1 MLDRSSFTTLSK
13 QQWQLLERY
22 AEALLQRNR
31 KINLISRKETDR
43 LVEKHLLP
51 VLALTEWK
59 EGNDFFSNAKKV
71 LDVGTGGGIPGIPL
85 AIAYPN
91 VSFTLLDSI
100 HKKAVAV
107 SDMVQRLGCSK
118 VTVVCERLEEHCG
131 KYDACV
137 GRGVMPFDAFVKAV
151 QNVLEPNGSV
161 FYWSGGELDDLVPK
175 SLKNQTRYFDV
186 EAFFHGKYGQTK
198 KLLWYSKFFPKDCK
212 ANDQK

>member
-1 MLDRSSFTTLSK
+1 MDHSFFTAFSE
-13 QQWQLLERY
+13 QQWQCFERY
-22 AEALLQRNR
+22 ADVLLKWNQ

-59 EGNDFFSNAKKV
+59 EGNDCFLKSKRV

-100 HKKAVAV
+100 HKKTVAVA
-107 SDMVQRLGCSK
+107 DIIQRLGLPK
-118 VTVVCERLEEHCG
+118 VTVICERLEEHVG

-137 GRGVMPFDAFVKAV
+137 GRGVMAFEEFVKAV
-151 QNVLEPNGSV
+151 KNVLKPNGSV
-161 FYWSGGELDDLVPK
+161 FYWSGGEIDDLVPK
-175 SLKNQTRYFDV
+175 SLQNQTLWFDL

-198 KLLWYSKFFPKDCK
+198 KLLWYSKTFPRFAAKTNK
-212 ANDQK
+212 QK